1 MNKMLQN
8 VRVNYFGC
16 EHAQMFAFLSMAT
29 NMAEM
34 SQILLATEAELY
46 IQELKP
52 NNIQD
57 LGNAK

>member
-1 MNKMLQN
+1 
-8 VRVNYFGC
+8 
-16 EHAQMFAFLSMAT
+16 MAT
-29 NMAEM
+29 NMAEI

-46 IQELKP
+46 VQALKP